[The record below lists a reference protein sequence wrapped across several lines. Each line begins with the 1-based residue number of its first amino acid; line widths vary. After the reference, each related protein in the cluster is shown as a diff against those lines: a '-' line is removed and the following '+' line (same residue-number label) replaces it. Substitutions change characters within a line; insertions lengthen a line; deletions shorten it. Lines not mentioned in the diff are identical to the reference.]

1 MPTMALHLGTASM
14 SPADR
19 QRAYRK
25 RIRRHQGVLRVVVD
39 LFGFADALIE
49 AGELSEAET
58 QSRHHLEA
66 KAAQIIERWKISV
79 MRNAS
84 GRLTAG
90 TLGKSDNPR
99 TTADVGKA

>member
-1 MPTMALHLGTASM
+1 M

-25 RIRRHQGVLRVVVD
+25 RIRRHQGVLRVVID

-58 QSRHHLEA
+58 QSRNHLEA
-66 KAAQIIERWKISV
+66 KAAQIIERWQKSV
-79 MRNAS
+79 MRNAEPPS
-84 GRLTAG
+84 ARGKLSSTSTRETKADAG
-90 TLGKSDNPR
+90 
-99 TTADVGKA
+99 